1 MVVYF
6 SAVWLH
12 LFSAKT
18 STEGPVV
25 DADGS
30 VSFAL
35 DEYFDSPKPFPKTE
49 IKEEKSQE
57 IPQDDYIDSND
68 FNWEMAT
75 VGKYQNNL

>member
-1 MVVYF
+1 MQLFDYI
-6 SAVWLH
+6 

-25 DADGS
+25 DDDGS
-30 VSFAL
+30 ISFAVN
-35 DEYFDSPKPFPKTE
+35 EYFDSAEPFPKTE

-57 IPQDDYIDSND
+57 IPQDDD
-68 FNWEMAT
+68 FNWDMAT